1 MAKKLLNEQTVNRW
15 AKLSGVKLNE
25 NWSGARDDGMG
36 AGDEMAPEG
45 DTGIEMADE
54 APMDDMEMDMGA
66 EGEESITVEDD
77 KLESMLAGII
87 EPAVEKAVQAALEK
101 MGLGGE
107 GEGDEGGDEPAEP
120 DTDMEDFEGE
130 EEEGEEDEETLDEEL
145 EVVSDDE
152 IINETLKRVIKRL
165 VG

>member
-1 MAKKLLNEQTVNRW
+1 MAKKLLSEQVVNRW

-25 NWSGARDDGMG
+25 NYGAVGERDDEMG
-36 AGDEMAPEG
+36 TDMAPEG

-54 APMDDMEMDMGA
+54 APPMEEPMGG

-77 KLESMLAGII
+77 KLEAMLASI
-87 EPAVEKAVQAALEK
+87 VEKAVQDALEK

-107 GEGDEGGDEPAEP
+107 GEGVEGGDEDAGP
-120 DTDMEDFEGE
+120 DTDMEDLEGDEDEGAE
-130 EEEGEEDEETLDEEL
+130 EEEEALDEEL

>member
-1 MAKKLLNEQTVNRW
+1 MAKKLLSEQVVNRW

-25 NWSGARDDGMG
+25 NYGTMAGERDDGMDMG
-36 AGDEMAPEG
+36 GDMPPEG

-54 APMDDMEMDMGA
+54 APMDMGG

-77 KLESMLAGII
+77 KLEAMLAGII

-101 MGLGGE
+101 MGLGDA
-107 GEGDEGGDEPAEP
+107 GEGDEGGDEAAGP
-120 DTDMEDFEGE
+120 DTEEMEDPMDD
-130 EEEGEEDEETLDEEL
+130 EEGSEDEEALDEEL
-145 EVVSDDE
+145 EIVSDDE
-152 IINETLKRVIKRL
+152 IINETLKRVVKRL

>member
-1 MAKKLLNEQTVNRW
+1 MAKKLLSEQVVNRW

-25 NWSGARDDGMG
+25 NYGAPMSGEREDEMG
-36 AGDEMAPEG
+36 AGEEMAPVE

-54 APMDDMEMDMGA
+54 APMDDMGGA
-66 EGEESITVEDD
+66 GEESITVEDD
-77 KLESMLAGII
+77 KLEAMLASI
-87 EPAVEKAVQAALEK
+87 VEKAVQDALQK
-101 MGLGGE
+101 MGLGDDGE
-107 GEGDEGGDEPAEP
+107 VEGGGDEFDSP
-120 DTDMEDFEGE
+120 DTDMEDLEGDEDEGGE
-130 EEEGEEDEETLDEEL
+130 EEALDEEL